1 MPRSQPLDRWTDQ
14 VRMALPNLSRP
25 QATVLALYSF
35 GMILAQRCGLSS
47 VVTALVPVLGVG
59 FHTLRS
65 RLQEFY
71 QPATAKSGRQRGELD
86 VTTCFAPLLAWIL
99 QGWQSAHLA
108 LALDATSLGDCLTV
122 LSIGV
127 VYRGRA
133 IPVAWKVLPANV
145 PHPWKPEWIA
155 LIRRFAG
162 SVPRGHTVIVM
173 TDRALY
179 ARWLYRE
186 IVSLGWHPVMRI
198 TKLSKFRKGRSKKTI
213 PVTALVPRP
222 GSRWQGHGMAFPKK
236 PERRLEC
243 TLLACWEQGY
253 DEPWFLVTDLDPDQV
268 EGLWYGMRSWIEG
281 GYKLLKSGG
290 WQWQTTRMTDPD
302 RVERLWLVLAVA
314 TCSVL
319 AMGGE
324 ADEEEFAE
332 VTVKEPVSP
341 STKATARPAPA
352 SRGPGQVG
360 PRRRGASERET
371 VPRQPRRRRTGTKE
385 RLVSVFRQGLA
396 MLVSVLIAGHALS
409 KPSWKPEAWLELRG
423 GITAPVQQPLAPIP
437 KNPSQ

>member
-14 VRMALPNLSRP
+14 VRAAFPKLSRP

-35 GMILAQRCGLSS
+35 GMILAHRCGLHS
-47 VVTALVPVLGVG
+47 VVTALVPVLGVS
-59 FHTLRS
+59 FHTIRS

-71 QPATAKSGRQRGELD
+71 QPAAAKSGRQRDQLD

-127 VYRGRA
+127 VYRGQA
-133 IPVAWKVLPANV
+133 IPVAWKVLHANV
-145 PHPWKPEWIA
+145 PHPWKPEWIT
-155 LIRRFAG
+155 LLRLFAG
-162 SVPRGHTVIVM
+162 LVPRGHTVIVM

-179 ARWLYRE
+179 ARWLYQELVR
-186 IVSLGWHPVMRI
+186 LGWHPVMRI
-198 TKLSKFRKGRSKKTI
+198 TKLSKFRKGRSKTTI

-222 GSRWQGHGMAFPKK
+222 GTRWQGQGVAFPKK

-243 TLLACWEQGY
+243 TLLACWEEGY
-253 DEPWFLVTDLDPDQV
+253 EEPWFLVTDLDPDRV
-268 EGLWYGMRSWIEG
+268 ESLWYGMRSWIEG

-290 WQWQTTRMTDPD
+290 WQWQATHMTDPD

-314 TCSVL
+314 TCYVL

-324 ADEEEFAE
+324 ADEEEFAA
-332 VTVKEPVSP
+332 VTVPEPVSP
-341 STKATARPAPA
+341 PAPAATQPPPA
-352 SRGPGQVG
+352 SRGSGPAR
-360 PRRRGASERET
+360 PRRRGAAERET
-371 VPRQPRRRRTGTKE
+371 VARQPQRRRTGTKE

-396 MLVSVLIAGHALS
+396 VLMSVLIAGHALPR
-409 KPSWKPEAWLELRG
+409 PSWKPEAWLELRG
-423 GITAPVQQPLAPIP
+423 RMTAPVQPPLAPIP